1 MRWLLSLKQCMSPIK
16 ICPTL
21 PFYSFTFNNCIY
33 IYIGST
39 WSLSRISYFVW
50 RTSVVQFSSFTNIC
64 RIINI
69 YVQYSKMWQYFPCC
83 LAASVGLFNSQG
95 KLVHSVN
102 LTTAKTSTS
111 KFSTPASPVLGI
123 SKFISCCFCQ
133 FFRPYSFG
141 ASWHLCQFAK
151 IGLAEEQGVKG
162 AFGWCLSFP
171 GPGTAILL
179 VVTLW

>member
-1 MRWLLSLKQCMSPIK
+1 MGVAQSLKQCMSPIK

-21 PFYSFTFNNCIY
+21 PFYSFTFKNCIY

-50 RTSVVQFSSFTNIC
+50 STSVVQFSSFTNIC

-111 KFSTPASPVLGI
+111 KFSTPASPVLG
-123 SKFISCCFCQ
+123 SKPEFQSLSLVA
-133 FFRPYSFG
+133 SFNF
-141 ASWHLCQFAK
+141 SDH
-151 IGLAEEQGVKG
+151 
-162 AFGWCLSFP
+162 
-171 GPGTAILL
+171 ILL
-179 VVTLW
+179 GLHCTCVNLPKLVWLRNKV